1 MKIVL
6 AFTKFMC
13 YSRKAENALRIT
25 RAYFGDGAGVF
36 RFLREEGTRKKKP
49 NGGRKNERYFN
60 EAVA

>member
-1 MKIVL
+1 
-6 AFTKFMC
+6 MC

-25 RAYFGDGAGVF
+25 RAYFGEGASELSGFSGRKV
-36 RFLREEGTRKKKP
+36 RGREKP